1 MSSTRKLS
9 QQHQKQ
15 LHKQN
20 GFLSVSLADF
30 SSLMKSPG
38 DSQCLVSF
46 SFESVGLE
54 SRTEFLCLVTCFL
67 LDRKDVTRNNA
78 SGVMD
83 QHEAKTGGMHKMKRI
98 RQSLRIVAFL
108 FSQQPTHLPCSKPH
122 TRHSHHK
129 TLEKSPS
136 TAQCGG
142 TCLSRLLQCTL
153 QQNSGM
159 QQNFGMNL
167 ILKDWNQLKSQ
178 NQSKSGQCLNFTSEQ
193 ITKPN
198 DHNNNQSAP
207 CCHHGKPVWAFIEPW
222 IHWPVTQAEKT
233 TFAII

>member
-15 LHKQN
+15 LRKQN

-122 TRHSHHK
+122 TRHPHHK
-129 TLEKSPS
+129 TLEMSPS
-136 TAQCGG
+136 TAQGGG
-142 TCLSRLLQCTL
+142 TCLSQLLRTDHKPHDH
-153 QQNSGM
+153 NH
-159 QQNFGMNL
+159 
-167 ILKDWNQLKSQ
+167 
-178 NQSKSGQCLNFTSEQ
+178 NQSVL
-193 ITKPN
+193 
-198 DHNNNQSAP
+198 
-207 CCHHGKPVWAFIEPW
+207 CHHHRKSAWAVIEPW
-222 IHWPVTQAEKT
+222 IHWSVTQAEKT
-233 TFAII
+233 TFE

>member
-15 LHKQN
+15 LRKQN

-38 DSQCLVSF
+38 DSQGLVSF
-46 SFESVGLE
+46 SFKSVGLE
-54 SRTEFLCLVTCFL
+54 CRTEFLCLVTCFL

-136 TAQCGG
+136 TAQGGG

-159 QQNFGMNL
+159 NL
-167 ILKDWNQLKSQ
+167 ILKGQNQLKSQ
-178 NQSKSGQCLNFTSEQ
+178 SQCKSGQCLNFRNEL
-193 ITKPN
+193 ITN
-198 DHNNNQSAP
+198 LMITITISL
-207 CCHHGKPVWAFIEPW
+207 CCATIIESLLGLSLNHGSIG
-222 IHWPVTQAEKT
+222 Q
-233 TFAII
+233 